1 MVKFGQLWALFPED
15 THVKFM
21 ALVGSYVSIYTTALS
36 LRPSIQAKIWTER
49 NQLGDDVKNL
59 KNQIDSSNISTLI
72 RLSLS

>member
-21 ALVGSYVSIYTTALS
+21 ALVGSYVSIYIQL
-36 LRPSIQAKIWTER
+36 QAKIWTER

-59 KNQIDSSNISTLI
+59 KNQIGQIKSQLMVKKNWW
-72 RLSLS
+72 R